1 MDKHRVTPCIFGV
14 LKLFFFAYANFSILL
29 VGVKKRLNLKAAAN
43 PKEIKLSFES
53 NFVYMR

>member
-14 LKLFFFAYANFSILL
+14 LKLFFCIRKLL
-29 VGVKKRLNLKAAAN
+29 YSLGGCKKKRLNLKAAAN